1 MFGLSH
7 KRCMTAQSKLL
18 WAMGLGLSAAAAAP
32 AYATPAS
39 SQSATALPRFS
50 LNSVIPTRQ
59 TTLAG
64 EMTETTPWAHYYA
77 VEGIA
82 PAGAISFSLQATGNT
97 ISGWYGNVYLADSC
111 TTLSG
116 GATICGANTR
126 LGSMVSGLG
135 GTALTLPV
143 QPGFVNFTPPQY
155 FLIETG
161 GTGNSPV
168 EEYNVIV
175 STQVPAPAAL
185 GLLGIGLLGMGLTR
199 RRNGS
204 TTTPSV

>member
-1 MFGLSH
+1 
-7 KRCMTAQSKLL
+7 
-18 WAMGLGLSAAAAAP
+18 
-32 AYATPAS
+32 
-39 SQSATALPRFS
+39 
-50 LNSVIPTRQ
+50 
-59 TTLAG
+59 
-64 EMTETTPWAHYYA
+64 
-77 VEGIA
+77 
-82 PAGAISFSLQATGNT
+82 
-97 ISGWYGNVYLADSC
+97 
-111 TTLSG
+111 
-116 GATICGANTR
+116 
-126 LGSMVSGLG
+126 MVSGLG